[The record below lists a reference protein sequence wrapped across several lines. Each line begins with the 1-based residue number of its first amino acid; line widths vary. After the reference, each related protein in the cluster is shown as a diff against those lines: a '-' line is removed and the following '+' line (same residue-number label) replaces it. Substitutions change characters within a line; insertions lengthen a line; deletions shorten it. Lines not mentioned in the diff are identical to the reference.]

1 MKKFLILA
9 TLLVIAVS
17 WSIVNAQQQE
27 PALKPSKP
35 AGPPPLLLEVMFNP
49 KMPPGYA
56 NVNGPTELGKWV
68 AISSF
73 VRVPGSAQLSPPI
86 RFVKVEPQFNGET
99 AAVRVTL
106 YRGVQG
112 VEQEDFVGIYRLGIG
127 EQKVLNDLRAV
138 GIEPFTIKLLDTMP
152 PLPPSP
158 EFVNDTKAIEIVSV
172 RAENVPN
179 PAYIL
184 TLRNLSD
191 KNVRGVG
198 VDMTFDG
205 RLGPTAF
212 FANEDRPLIPAGGTV
227 EQYVRAMMTRSGLA
241 GFFPSVPS
249 AITIHIRSAVFSDLS
264 YEGDVKDACHVE
276 KTAIGQR
283 VYLKDVLSLFDRQ
296 LSETFTDNVEGV
308 RQFKEKFEALRYY
321 DDYSEKPST
330 ISPACTNMVQGVV
343 NTVNMMKLEMLRD
356 LNQLITQP
364 RPQFSFRNWLETRRE
379 NYKNWL
385 TRL

>member
-1 MKKFLILA
+1 MKKFHILA

-276 KTAIGQR
+276 KTTIGQR

>member
-205 RLGPTAF
+205 RPGPTAF

-276 KTAIGQR
+276 KTTIGQR

>member
-9 TLLVIAVS
+9 TLLVIAAS

-276 KTAIGQR
+276 KTTIGQR

-364 RPQFSFRNWLETRRE
+364 RPAFSFRAWMQTRRE
-379 NYKNWL
+379 NYKAWL
-385 TRL
+385 ARL